1 MTTIDLTSSLPSD
14 SSAVPAAPAAL
25 AAALDG
31 PLVSTQWLADHLG
44 AEGLVV
50 LDATVVPA
58 QGADGRPV
66 YRTGLDRFTEEG
78 HLPGSVFAD
87 LLESFSDPAA
97 RFPFTRPDADAFAAA
112 AASVGVS
119 AETTVV
125 VYDAAVGQWASRL
138 WYLFRAFGHDRVA
151 VLDGGAVKWTAE
163 GRPLDHGRSAA
174 VTAAGDRSPVPLT
187 AIERDGFW
195 ADTAE
200 VTAIVDGSRTGTLV
214 CGTPPRDFAVR
225 HIPGS
230 VSAPAVRLVDRESNA
245 VLAVD
250 ALRTIF
256 ADVLTAP
263 GPIVSYCGAGI
274 AAAADALALAVLGRT
289 DVLLYDGSLS
299 EWTADPDAPLASAA

>member
-1 MTTIDLTSSLPSD
+1 MTTTDLTSSLPSD

-66 YRTGLDRFTEEG
+66 YRSGLDRFTEEG
-78 HLPGSVFAD
+78 HLPRSVFAD

-112 AASVGVS
+112 
-119 AETTVV
+119 
-125 VYDAAVGQWASRL
+125 GQWASRL

-163 GRPLDHGRSAA
+163 GRPLEQGHSAS
-174 VTAAGDRSPVPLT
+174 VTAADDRSPVPLT

-195 ADTAE
+195 ADTAD
-200 VTAIVDGSRTGTLV
+200 VAAIVDGTRTGTLV
-214 CGTPPRDFAVR
+214 CGTPPRDFSAR

-230 VSAPAVRLVDRESNA
+230 VSAPAVRLVDRDSNA
-245 VLAVD
+245 VLPVD

-263 GPIVSYCGAGI
+263 GPVVAYCGAGI

>member
-1 MTTIDLTSSLPSD
+1 MTTTDHTSSLPPD
-14 SSAVPAAPAAL
+14 STAAL
-25 AAALDG
+25 AAALAG

-58 QGADGRPV
+58 QDPDGRPV
-66 YRTGLDRFTEEG
+66 YRSGLDRFTAEG
-78 HLPGSVFAD
+78 HLPGALFAD

-97 RFPFTRPDADAFAAA
+97 RFPFTRPAAAAFAAA
-112 AASVGVS
+112 AASIGVT

-163 GRPLDHGRSAA
+163 GRPLERGHAAA
-174 VTAAGDRSPVPLT
+174 VIEADDQGDGTELI
-187 AIERDGFW
+187 AIERAGFW
-195 ADTAE
+195 AGTAE

-214 CGTPPRDFAVR
+214 CGTPPRDFAAR

-245 VLAVD
+245 VLPLD
-250 ALRTIF
+250 ALRTLF

-289 DVLLYDGSLS
+289 DVLLYDGSLN